1 MEEQDLYHVFVD
13 FKKSF
18 DRVCHE
24 ARWSSITLYNNNA
37 NLIRVIENLYN
48 KATSAVYLNGENRRL
63 VQNHSRSQTRLS
75 ALTDP
80 FQHLLRENYDGRSGR
95 SQRNS

>member
-1 MEEQDLYHVFVD
+1 MEEQDLYHFFVD

-24 ARWSSITLYNNNA
+24 ALWSFITLYNNNA

-48 KATSAVYLNGENRRL
+48 KATSAVCLNGENRRL
-63 VQNHSRSQTRLS
+63 VQNHSRMESDKAVCSHRLS
-75 ALTDP
+75 STSFA
-80 FQHLLRENYDGRSGR
+80 REL
-95 SQRNS
+95 